1 MFRDWRIL
9 PARVSDALPRKTN
22 STSLLALVTGVFG
35 FCVPGLG
42 GVLPIA
48 LGVLARA
55 QIRRSDGRE
64 SGQGLAATGIAL
76 GGLHCLAL
84 IACLTLLAS
93 RGLESLQQAPTLV
106 APPSSP
112 PKRSRQVNPMPPP
125 PAKALESIESVTR
138 ENLLGRVTI
147 VDLRAGPGA
156 FRAELTAQATLAS
169 QSTQKPLLYL
179 AARDCLPCNGFML
192 SLRDPRLQQ
201 SLAQVR
207 LIRVE
212 IAQFPSELRELG
224 LPLDNTPG
232 FALLS
237 GPDLRIVDYVHG
249 GEWDEDIADNIAPVM
264 AAFVRGA
271 YTRRRHVRP
280 ELLRP
285 GETRL

>member
-1 MFRDWRIL
+1 M
-9 PARVSDALPRKTN
+9 SDALPRKTN

-42 GVLPIA
+42 GILPIA
-48 LGVLARA
+48 LGVLART
-55 QIRRSDGRE
+55 QIRRSEGRE
-64 SGQGLAATGIAL
+64 TGHALAATGIAL
-76 GGLHCLAL
+76 GGIHCLAL
-84 IACLTLLAS
+84 VAGLTIAAS
-93 RGLESLQQAPTLV
+93 RGLDSLQQGPTLV
-106 APPSSP
+106 APPVSPAPKSS
-112 PKRSRQVNPMPPP
+112 RAVNPLPL
-125 PAKALESIESVTR
+125 PAAEAPESIESVTR

-169 QSTQKPLLYL
+169 QSTQKLLLYL

-212 IAQFPSELRELG
+212 IAQFAPELRELG

-237 GPDLRIVDYVHG
+237 GPDLRVVDYIHG

-264 AAFVRGA
+264 AAFVKGA
-271 YTRRRHVRP
+271 ITRRRHVRP